1 MHGQEVPQTKSYKY
15 LGVTITNDLSWG
27 VHTQKTQAKASRTL
41 AIIRRT
47 LGKCDKK
54 VKVAAYNQLVR
65 PQLEYATCTWNPH
78 TQKDSQILENI
89 HRQAARF
96 VSHDYS
102 RESSVTSMLSSLD
115 WDTLQHCRILHKSE
129 MLYKIH
135 YGFVNIAMPEEIRI
149 AQNNTRNHN
158 LSYLQPFPRVNCHL
172 YSFYPRAIRIWNTL
186 PAKVGTSGTL
196 MTFRS
201 AAFPVIRHMAPP
213 PTLKML

>member
-1 MHGQEVPQTKSYKY
+1 MRW
-15 LGVTITNDLSWG
+15 ITE
-27 VHTQKTQAKASRTL
+27 KTQAKASRTL
-41 AIIRRT
+41 GIIRRT

-78 TQKDSQILENI
+78 TQKDSQMLENI
-89 HRQAARF
+89 QRQAARF
-96 VSHDYS
+96 VFHDYS
-102 RESSVTSMLSSLD
+102 RESSVTPMLSSLG
-115 WDTLQHCRILHKSE
+115 WDTLQHRRILHQSE

-135 YGFVNIAMPEEIRI
+135 YGFVNITMPEEIRI

-158 LSYLQPFPRVNCHL
+158 LSYLQPYSRVNCHL

-186 PAKVGTSGTL
+186 PAKVVTSGTL

-201 AAFPVIRHMAPP
+201 AALPVIRQMAPP